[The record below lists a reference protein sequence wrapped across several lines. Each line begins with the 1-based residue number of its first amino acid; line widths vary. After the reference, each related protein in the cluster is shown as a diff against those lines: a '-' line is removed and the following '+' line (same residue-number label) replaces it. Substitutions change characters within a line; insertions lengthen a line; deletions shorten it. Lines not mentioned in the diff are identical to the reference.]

1 MPINPTAEVQRLN
14 LLPQAGSGRL
24 KRVLFVLGLDP
35 SGKFGSIE
43 EQTLTLARA
52 FRERR
57 SLFLPV
63 FLRPLDPESAT
74 QYASEGLPV
83 EALDLRQFRFATLRR
98 LLHLVRQNRIEVVH
112 WNFYHPL
119 ANGYLWIL
127 SVLKPRIEHYFTDHI
142 SRPAR
147 GPDRDE
153 RGNLTWILKWPLT
166 CRYRKILCVSDY
178 VLDQLQVMHCPNLQ
192 RTPCF
197 VNTERFRPDPD
208 VRREVRAALG
218 VGDEFVALIVAYL
231 IKDKGVDVALRALAE
246 MPRNVV
252 LWIIGAGPEHS
263 NLQALAQNLEL
274 GPQVRFLGPHRYV
287 EPLMQAS
294 DCVICPSVWAEAA
307 CLVNLEALACGLPVI
322 ASRIG
327 GIPEFVEDGRTGFL
341 FTPGDHQKLADR
353 FHKLLSDEPARHLMS
368 QEARLVAVKCYST
381 QSLIGDHLSLYVAGQ
396 SRLLKELR
404 LARQRLQDIVFG
416 KVGPRD
422 DENRSATQATE
433 RRLPQP

>member
-1 MPINPTAEVQRLN
+1 MMPSSPTVEVQRSN

-24 KRVLFVLGLDP
+24 KRVLFVLALDP
-35 SGKFGSIE
+35 SGKFGSLE

-57 SLFLPV
+57 GLFLPV
-63 FLRPLDPESAT
+63 FLRPLDPESAA

-83 EALDLRQFRFATLRR
+83 EALDLSRFRLATLRR

-119 ANGYLWIL
+119 VNGYLWTL
-127 SVLKPRIEHYFTDHI
+127 SALTPRIEHYFTDHI

-147 GPDRDE
+147 GPGRDG
-153 RGNLTWILKWPLT
+153 RGDPTWILKWPLA

-178 VLDQLQVMHCPNLQ
+178 VLAQLQVMHWPNLQ
-192 RTPCF
+192 RIPHF
-197 VNTERFRPDPD
+197 VNTERFRPNPN
-208 VRREVRAALG
+208 VRRGVREALG
-218 VGDEFVALIVAYL
+218 VGDEFVALIVASL

-252 LWIIGAGPEHS
+252 LWIVGAGPEHS
-263 NLQALAQNLEL
+263 HLQALAQDLEL
-274 GPQVRFLGPHRYV
+274 GPRVRFLGPRRYV

-307 CLVNLEALACGLPVI
+307 GLVNLEALACGLPVM

-341 FTPGDHQKLADR
+341 FTPGDHKELADQLHR
-353 FHKLLSDEPARHLMS
+353 LMINGQVHQRMS
-368 QEARLVAVKCYST
+368 QEAQSVAVERFSIPS
-381 QSLIGDHLSLYVAGQ
+381 QIRHHLALYQAPLLPAQ
-396 SRLLKELR
+396 FSSR
-404 LARQRLQDIVFG
+404 
-416 KVGPRD
+416 
-422 DENRSATQATE
+422 
-433 RRLPQP
+433 